1 MKSKWHGIMKM
12 LEIKHYSKDGDVIWE
27 DHNILNLLHTDGEE
41 FILQALFN
49 GEPIPVAYYLGLDNR
64 SDLSVEDTMDSL
76 TTEPAGS
83 GYLRQPVLSSGEFTF
98 AVTNAGYTQAQ
109 TPIVE
114 FNASGGSWG
123 PVANIFLSTEADSSG
138 FLISSLTLSSP
149 VTLNDGERV
158 TVRMGLGMRD
168 CN

>member
-1 MKSKWHGIMKM
+1 M
-12 LEIKHYSKDGDVIWE
+12 LEIKHYSKDGEILWQDE
-27 DHNILNLLHTDGEE
+27 NILNLLHTEGEVYILTTLFDGE
-41 FILQALFN
+41 A
-49 GEPIPVAYYLGLDNR
+49 IPVAYYLGLDNR
-64 SDLSVEDTMDSL
+64 SSLSVDDTMASL
-76 TTEPAGS
+76 ATEPNGN

-98 AVTNAGYTQAQ
+98 SVTNGGFTQAQ

-123 PVANIFLSTEADSSG
+123 PVSNIFLATQADSTG

-149 VTLNDGERV
+149 VTLSDGERV
-158 TVRMGLGMRD
+158 TVRMGIGMRD